1 MTVPIVTRRYHRAV
15 PADAKPSRAERMR
28 ERLRERKETHKQRG
42 RLYRLG
48 VGLVGGLLV
57 LAGLALSL
65 PGVPG
70 PGLLV
75 AAVGLFLL
83 ALEFDR
89 AERLLEKLLD
99 RLEEAGERA
108 SKAGPVQKAL
118 FFGGAALAGVAVLA
132 AFAVWDVPVLP
143 G

>member
-1 MTVPIVTRRYHRAV
+1 M
-15 PADAKPSRAERMR
+15 PADAKPSRPERMR
-28 ERLRERKETHKQRG
+28 QRLRERKETHKQRS

-48 VGLVGGLLV
+48 VGIAGGLLV
-57 LAGLALSL
+57 IAGLLLSL

-75 AAVGLFLL
+75 AAIGLFLL

-89 AERLLEKLLD
+89 AERLLERLLVQ
-99 RLEEAGERA
+99 LENAGERA
-108 SKAGPVQKAL
+108 SR
-118 FFGGAALAGVAVLA
+118 LAGWQKGLLVALGVVACAGVLA
-132 AFAVWDVPVLP
+132 VFVLWDVPVVP

>member
-1 MTVPIVTRRYHRAV
+1 
-15 PADAKPSRAERMR
+15 MR

-48 VGLVGGLLV
+48 VGIAGGLLV
-57 LAGLALSL
+57 VAGLLLSL

-99 RLEEAGERA
+99 RLEDAGERA
-108 SKAGPVQKAL
+108 SNASPAQKAL
-118 FFGGAALAGVAVLA
+118 FFGFAALAGVAVLA
-132 AFAVWDVPVLP
+132 AFVVWDVPVLP

>member
-1 MTVPIVTRRYHRAV
+1 
-15 PADAKPSRAERMR
+15 MR

-42 RLYRLG
+42 RLYRVG
-48 VGLVGGLLV
+48 VVAAGLLLV

-89 AERLLEKLLD
+89 AERLLELLLK
-99 RLEEAGERA
+99 RLEDAGERA
-108 SKAGPVQKAL
+108 SRAGPVQKAL
-118 FFGGAALAGVAVLA
+118 FFGVAALAGIAVLA
-132 AFAVWDVPVLP
+132 AFAIWDVPVLP

>member
-1 MTVPIVTRRYHRAV
+1 MP
-15 PADAKPSRAERMR
+15 DEAKPSRAERMR
-28 ERLRERKETHKQRG
+28 ERLRERKEAHKQRG
-42 RLYRLG
+42 RLYRIG
-48 VGLVGGLLV
+48 VGIAGAVLV
-57 LAGLALSL
+57 LAGLALSV

-89 AERLLEKLLD
+89 AERLLEKLLE
-99 RLEEAGERA
+99 RLEDAGERA
-108 SKAGPVQKAL
+108 SRAGPVQKAL
-118 FFGGAALAGVAVLA
+118 FFGGLALLGVAVLA
-132 AFAVWDVPVLP
+132 AFVVWDVPVLP

>member
-1 MTVPIVTRRYHRAV
+1 
-15 PADAKPSRAERMR
+15 MR
-28 ERLRERKETHKQRG
+28 QRLRERKETHKQRS

-48 VGLVGGLLV
+48 VGIAGGLLV
-57 LAGLALSL
+57 IAGLLLSL

-89 AERLLEKLLD
+89 AERLLERLLVQ
-99 RLEEAGERA
+99 LENAGERA
-108 SKAGPVQKAL
+108 SR
-118 FFGGAALAGVAVLA
+118 LAGWQKGLLVALGVVAGAGVLA
-132 AFAVWDVPVLP
+132 VFVLWDVPVVP